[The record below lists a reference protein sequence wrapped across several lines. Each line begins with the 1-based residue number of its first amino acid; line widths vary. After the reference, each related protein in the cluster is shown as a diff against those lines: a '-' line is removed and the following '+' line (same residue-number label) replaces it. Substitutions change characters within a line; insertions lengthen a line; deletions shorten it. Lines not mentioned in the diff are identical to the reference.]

1 MSSEY
6 PSDLKYTKDHEW
18 ARIEGDKVRV
28 GVTAYAVESLGDV
41 TMVTFPPAGSE
52 LQAAARFGEI
62 ESVKAVS
69 ELFSPI
75 SGTIVESNGAIDASP
90 EIVNSSPYGEGWL
103 LVLSPANLSE
113 LDGLMDA
120 AAYESYVKSLDH

>member
-1 MSSEY
+1 MSKY

-18 ARIEGDKVRV
+18 ARIEGDLVRV
-28 GVTAYAVESLGDV
+28 GITAHAVEALGDITLV
-41 TMVTFPPAGSE
+41 DLPKVGASV
-52 LQAAARFGEI
+52 AAHGNFGTV

-75 SGTIVESNGAIDASP
+75 AGDVVEVNGDLADKPELVNDDTYGKGWMIVLKPTAG
-90 EIVNSSPYGEGWL
+90 
-103 LVLSPANLSE
+103 

-120 AAYESYVKSLDH
+120 AAYEAYLGTLDH